1 MVRQRISIMSNL
13 KKSVN
18 VERRTWDVAAY
29 EEKALARKQQQE
41 QQDYIRTG
49 NSSSYIQGSHDLNA
63 VSVTNDLLKEE
74 FIPAP
79 TGAIGPEGS
88 QRAYLQ
94 ARKRKVADFID
105 ERVGSTT
112 LISIDDAVG
121 TTTTAT
127 KAIGT
132 DSMKITDGVTK
143 SSGGV
148 GFHCSVCDCYL
159 KDSLTYLD
167 HVNGRKHQRKLGYTM
182 RVERST
188 EMDVLT
194 KLNELKKMK
203 QIEATKSDM
212 DIIDYNQIVQAKD
225 IEEER
230 RREERQRLRKERR
243 KRHNNNTEK
252 SDHQP
257 IFQETKATKDV
268 VEEYQY
274 HEAVPP
280 AEGDDGDEEDEEEPE
295 ALIDPAMAAMMGF
308 TGFGGS

>member
-1 MVRQRISIMSNL
+1 MSNN

-29 EEKALARKQQQE
+29 EQKALARKQQQE
-41 QQDYIRTG
+41 QEDSTIPG
-49 NSSSYIQGSHDLNA
+49 DKNDSHNVNSDSANQ
-63 VSVTNDLLKEE
+63 KEE

-79 TGAIGPEGS
+79 VGAIGPEGS

-112 LISIDDAVG
+112 LISTDDAVG
-121 TTTTAT
+121 SKKLSSEVGGSNATA
-127 KAIGT
+127 ALGT
-132 DSMKITDGVTK
+132 DTIKITDGVTK
-143 SSGGV
+143 SSSGGV
-148 GFHCSVCDCYL
+148 GFHCNVCDCYL

-188 EMDVLT
+188 ETDVLT
-194 KLNELKKMK
+194 KLNELKKVK
-203 QIEATKSDM
+203 QQVTTMNDM
-212 DIIDYNQIVQAKD
+212 DVIDYNKIVQEKD
-225 IEEER
+225 IDEER

-243 KRHNNNTEK
+243 KRHTGSENNDPPCAKEVETAKDMPDDQYTEAG
-252 SDHQP
+252 D
-257 IFQETKATKDV
+257 EE
-268 VEEYQY
+268 VEEY
-274 HEAVPP
+274 
-280 AEGDDGDEEDEEEPE
+280 DDDEPE

-308 TGFGGS
+308 TGFGGT